1 MQEYQKLKCSDKLQY
16 QLQSLLYPDQRDAYY
31 QYMKQYIQNGYN
43 NVMEICQE
51 LKGYYVDDWND
62 YKFDFYQYV
71 RKKLITNDY
80 KRVIRDQEEK
90 GIIIDDL
97 LNYPDMYM
105 FQAFED
111 YIDDQELAIF

>member
-1 MQEYQKLKCSDKLQY
+1 M
-16 QLQSLLYPDQRDAYY
+16 
-31 QYMKQYIQNGYN
+31 
-43 NVMEICQE
+43 
-51 LKGYYVDDWND
+51 KGYYVDDWND
-62 YKFDFYQYV
+62 YKFVFYQYV

-90 GIIIDDL
+90 DIMIDEL